1 MLMPRLRVAS
11 GHLQRRQAAWLFS
24 ILQGFGVLIS
34 AASSESAVGSMPYII
49 GLKPGGADGRGRR
62 GPTCAEQSET
72 RQKEWDGG
80 IREVWSRWQCQSVR
94 SGHSEMFTTET
105 LPSLILFLNV

>member
-11 GHLQRRQAAWLFS
+11 VTCNVARQHGCSPFF
-24 ILQGFGVLIS
+24 QGLGVLIS
-34 AASSESAVGSMPYII
+34 AASSETAVGSRPYIT

-62 GPTCAEQSET
+62 GPRSAEQSET
-72 RQKEWDGG
+72 RQEVWDGG
-80 IREVWSRWQCQSVR
+80 VREVWSRWQCQSVR